1 MNAATSDDDIL
12 QIQNDREFL
21 GIALIT
27 AGWLQPLT
35 MNNRDLAMQA
45 IIVHDVLTKR
55 KEPLDQFCKGLKTLG
70 IYDLTKSQ
78 PELMQ
83 AYFLSSAQVPF
94 TSQDLINCLDID
106 EEDKDKKARQFLV
119 QAIRNLEKGWFILYQ
134 SLYVVCTLLLY

>member
-21 GIALIT
+21 GNALIT

-70 IYDLTKSQ
+70 IYDLIKSQ